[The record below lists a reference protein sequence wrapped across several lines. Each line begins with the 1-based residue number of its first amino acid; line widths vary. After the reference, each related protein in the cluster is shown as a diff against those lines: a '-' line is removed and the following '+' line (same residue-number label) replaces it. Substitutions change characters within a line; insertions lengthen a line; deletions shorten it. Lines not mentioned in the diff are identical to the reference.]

1 MVDKIKTQISPKFKF
16 QILFPMWILSGFLAL
31 TFSWHVYGE
40 NTPSSNRMSVPEI
53 AVFQRPP
60 LVKKIDNQL
69 EKIHPDKEKG
79 PNVKLK
85 IISKWKAGN
94 KYTVNMSI
102 KNLNKKQGYRTVYL
116 LSYDNDGR
124 IVAISSD
131 RKYFQSYQEYFKQY
145 KFTKSSS
152 IIRWRFYVK

>member
-1 MVDKIKTQISPKFKF
+1 MKIFLSIIFLFTSILAYAETNTSDKKTSI
-16 QILFPMWILSGFLAL
+16 
-31 TFSWHVYGE
+31 
-40 NTPSSNRMSVPEI
+40 PEI

-60 LVKKIDNQL
+60 LVKNI
-69 EKIHPDKEKG
+69 DKELERILPEEAKG
-79 PNVKLK
+79 PNVKLT
-85 IISKWKAGN
+85 IISTWKEGT

-102 KNLNKKQGYRTVYL
+102 KNLNKEQGYRTVYL

-124 IVAISSD
+124 IVDVSSE

>member
-1 MVDKIKTQISPKFKF
+1 MKIFLSVIF
-16 QILFPMWILSGFLAL
+16 LFVSVLA
-31 TFSWHVYGE
+31 HAE
-40 NTPSSNRMSVPEI
+40 INTI

-60 LVKKIDNQL
+60 LVKKIDKKL
-69 EKIHPDKEKG
+69 EKIHPGEEKG
-79 PNVKLK
+79 PNVKLT
-85 IISKWKAGN
+85 IISTWKEGN

-102 KNLNKKQGYRTVYL
+102 KNLNKEQGYRTIYL

-124 IVAISSD
+124 IVNVSSD
-131 RKYFQSYQEYFKQY
+131 RKYFKPYQEYFKQY

>member
-1 MVDKIKTQISPKFKF
+1 MKIFLSIIF
-16 QILFPMWILSGFLAL
+16 LFTSAFAYAE
-31 TFSWHVYGE
+31 T
-40 NTPSSNRMSVPEI
+40 NTSEISVPEI
-53 AVFQRPP
+53 AVFERPP
-60 LVKKIDNQL
+60 LVKKT
-69 EKIHPDKEKG
+69 DKELERILPEEAKG
-79 PNVKLK
+79 PNVKLT
-85 IISKWKAGN
+85 IISTWKEGT

-102 KNLNKKQGYRTVYL
+102 KNLNKEQGYRTVYL

-124 IVAISSD
+124 IVGVSSD

>member
-1 MVDKIKTQISPKFKF
+1 MKTFLSIIF
-16 QILFPMWILSGFLAL
+16 LFTSVL
-31 TFSWHVYGE
+31 TYAE
-40 NTPSSNRMSVPEI
+40 INTI

-60 LVKKIDNQL
+60 LVKKIDRGL
-69 EKIHPDKEKG
+69 ERIRPEEAKG
-79 PNVKLK
+79 PNVKLT
-85 IISKWKAGN
+85 IISTWKEGT

-102 KNLNKKQGYRTVYL
+102 KNLNKEQGYRTVYL

-124 IVAISSD
+124 IVDVSSD

-152 IIRWRFYVK
+152 IVRWRFYVK

>member
-1 MVDKIKTQISPKFKF
+1 MKIFLSIIF
-16 QILFPMWILSGFLAL
+16 LFTSAFAYAE
-31 TFSWHVYGE
+31 T
-40 NTPSSNRMSVPEI
+40 NTSEISVPEI
-53 AVFQRPP
+53 AVFERPP
-60 LVKKIDNQL
+60 LVKKTDKEL
-69 EKIHPDKEKG
+69 EKILQEEAKG
-79 PNVKLK
+79 PNVKLT
-85 IISKWKAGN
+85 IISTWKEGT

-102 KNLNKKQGYRTVYL
+102 KNLNKEQGYRTVYL

-124 IVAISSD
+124 IVDVSSD

>member
-1 MVDKIKTQISPKFKF
+1 MK
-16 QILFPMWILSGFLAL
+16 LFLSIIFLFTS
-31 TFSWHVYGE
+31 TFAYAE
-40 NTPSSNRMSVPEI
+40 TNTSEISVPKI
-53 AVFQRPP
+53 AVFERPP
-60 LVKKIDNQL
+60 LVKKT
-69 EKIHPDKEKG
+69 DKELERILPEEAKG
-79 PNVKLK
+79 PNVKLT
-85 IISKWKAGN
+85 IISTWKEGT

-102 KNLNKKQGYRTVYL
+102 KNLNKEQGYRTVYL

-124 IVAISSD
+124 IVDVSSE

>member
-1 MVDKIKTQISPKFKF
+1 MGIFFSIIF
-16 QILFPMWILSGFLAL
+16 LFTSAL
-31 TFSWHVYGE
+31 TYAE
-40 NTPSSNRMSVPEI
+40 TNTSETSIPEI

-60 LVKKIDNQL
+60 LTRKIDTEL
-69 EKIHPDKEKG
+69 ERILPEEAKG
-79 PNVKLK
+79 PNVKLT
-85 IISKWKAGN
+85 IISTWKEGT

-102 KNLNKKQGYRTVYL
+102 KNLNKEQGYRTVYL
-116 LSYDNDGR
+116 LSYDSDGR
-124 IVAISSD
+124 IVDVSSD